1 MTRPRVLLADDHRIV
16 AEGLRSLLEP
26 EFELI
31 AIVEDGQTLV
41 EAAKR
46 MDPDVIVADITMPV
60 LNGLEAL
67 DRLRKSD
74 CRAKVVFLTMHKDVT
89 YAARALQAGAS
100 GFVLKHSAG
109 SELLTAIREAL
120 LDKTY
125 VTPEIAQRLNNA
137 SQTSKMSKR
146 PVFTE
151 LTPRQREVLQLFA
164 EGRSAKQVAG
174 ILHISTRTAE
184 NHKARIM
191 TTLGLSSTAELTQYA
206 MRHGMVGE

>member
-1 MTRPRVLLADDHRIV
+1 
-16 AEGLRSLLEP
+16 
-26 EFELI
+26 
-31 AIVEDGQTLV
+31 
-41 EAAKR
+41 
-46 MDPDVIVADITMPV
+46 MPV